1 MQQGTVR
8 WVAGEQFEA
17 TGPSGHKLLLDSD
30 RESNRGP
37 GPMELLLV
45 ALGACSATDVVEI
58 LKKKRQA
65 LEGLSIELSGERA
78 AEPPRVWTKIKIH
91 FRVTGKG
98 IEPRAVEHAIE
109 LSRDKYC
116 SVAAMLAKTAAIEWT
131 HSIEDS
137 KG

>member
-1 MQQGTVR
+1 M
-8 WVAGEQFEA
+8 
-17 TGPSGHKLLLDSD
+17 DSD

-45 ALGACSATDVVEI
+45 ALGACSATDAVEI

-65 LEGLSIELSGERA
+65 LSGLTVELAGERA
-78 AEPPRVWTKIKIH
+78 PGPPRVWTKIRIH

-98 IEPRAVEHAIE
+98 IEPRALEHAIE

-116 SVAAMLAKTAAIEWT
+116 SVAATLAKTAAIDWSHT
-131 HSIEDS
+131 IEE
-137 KG
+137 G

>member
-8 WVAGEQFEA
+8 WVEGEQFEA
-17 TGPSGHKLLLDSD
+17 VGPSGHKLLLDSD

-65 LEGLSIELSGERA
+65 LSGLVVELAGERA
-78 AEPPRVWTKIKIH
+78 AEAPRVWTKIRIH

-116 SVAAMLAKTAAIEWT
+116 SVAATLARTADIEWT
-131 HSIEDS
+131 HAIEDS

>member
-8 WVAGEQFEA
+8 WVEGEQFEA
-17 TGPSGHKLLLDSD
+17 IGPSGHKLLMDSD

-45 ALGACSATDVVEI
+45 VLGACSATDVVEI

-65 LEGLSIELSGERA
+65 LSGLVVELSGERA
-78 AEPPRVWTKIKIH
+78 PDPPRVWTRIKIH
-91 FRVTGKG
+91 FRATGKG
-98 IEPRAVEHAIE
+98 IEPRALEHAIE

-116 SVAAMLAKTAAIEWT
+116 SVAATLARTTVIDWS
-131 HSIEDS
+131 HSIEEA
-137 KG
+137 

>member
-8 WVAGEQFEA
+8 WIGGEQFEA
-17 TGPSGHKLLLDSD
+17 AGPSGHKLLLDSD

-45 ALGACSATDVVEI
+45 ALGGCSATDVVDI

-65 LEGLSIELSGERA
+65 LSGLVVELAGERA
-78 AEPPRVWTKIKIH
+78 AEAPRVWTKIRIH

-116 SVAAMLAKTAAIEWT
+116 SVAATLARTADIEWT
-131 HSIEDS
+131 HAIEDS

>member
-8 WVAGEQFEA
+8 WVEGEQFEA
-17 TGPSGHKLLLDSD
+17 VGPSGHKLLLDSD

-65 LEGLSIELSGERA
+65 LSGLTVELAGERA
-78 AEPPRVWTKIKIH
+78 PDPPRVWTKIKIH

-98 IEPRAVEHAIE
+98 IEPRAIEHAIE

-116 SVAAMLAKTAAIEWT
+116 SVAATLARTADIEWT
-131 HSIEDS
+131 HAIEDS

>member
-8 WVAGEQFEA
+8 WIDGEQFEA
-17 TGPSGHKLLLDSD
+17 VGPSGLRLLMDSD

-58 LKKKRQA
+58 LKKKRQV
-65 LEGLSIELSGERA
+65 LSGLTVELSGERA
-78 AEPPRVWTKIKIH
+78 PEPPRVWTKIRIH

-98 IEPRAVEHAIE
+98 IEPRAIEHAIE

-116 SVAAMLAKTAAIEWT
+116 SVAATLARTADIEWT
-131 HSIEDS
+131 HAIEDS

>member
-1 MQQGTVR
+1 MQQASVR
-8 WVAGEQFEA
+8 WVEAEQFEA

-37 GPMELLLV
+37 GPMELLLL

-65 LEGLSIELSGERA
+65 LRGLMVELGGERA
-78 AEPPRVWTKIKIH
+78 PEPPRVWTKITIH
-91 FRVTGKG
+91 FKVTGKG

-109 LSRDKYC
+109 LSRSKYC
-116 SVAAMLAKTAAIEWT
+116 SVAATLAKTAEIDWSHTIE
-131 HSIEDS
+131 E
-137 KG
+137 G

>member
-8 WVAGEQFEA
+8 WIDGEQFEA
-17 TGPSGHKLLLDSD
+17 VGPSGHRLLMDSD

-65 LEGLSIELSGERA
+65 LSGLVVELAGERA
-78 AEPPRVWTKIKIH
+78 AEAPRVWTKIRIH

-116 SVAAMLAKTAAIEWT
+116 SVAATLAKTADIEWT
-131 HSIEDS
+131 HAIEDS

>member
-8 WVAGEQFEA
+8 WVEGEQFEA
-17 TGPSGHKLLLDSD
+17 IGPSGHKLLLDSD

-65 LEGLSIELSGERA
+65 LSGLTVELAGERA
-78 AEPPRVWTKIKIH
+78 ADPPRVWTKIRIH

-116 SVAAMLAKTAAIEWT
+116 SVAATLAKTAGIEWT
-131 HSIEDS
+131 HAIEDS